1 MNPLKPQLFVY
12 SFEFQTRKSTE
23 PRKAKKPPVR
33 KPPGKPKVS
42 KPSKKAMPKAKEP
55 KPRVEP
61 TPEQVEAKVESRR
74 AYDQKRSQTPER
86 KELHRRVAQAR
97 RDEAK
102 KLGLCRD
109 CPNPTTRD
117 RIRCETC
124 AAKHQASRARRTAQ
138 ENAAARHSGQG
149 TMF

>member
-1 MNPLKPQLFVY
+1 MDPSKPQLFID
-12 SFEFQTRKSTE
+12 SFQLPTRKNPGPQKT
-23 PRKAKKPPVR
+23 KKPPVQ
-33 KPPGKPKVS
+33 KPHGKPKVS

-97 RDEAK
+97 RDEANQF
-102 KLGLCRD
+102 GDSARIACM
-109 CPNPTTRD
+109 D
-117 RIRCETC
+117 RLTCISCLLFIRYR
-124 AAKHQASRARRTAQ
+124 SRIINT
-138 ENAAARHSGQG
+138 
-149 TMF
+149 FP